1 MRLYIVRHGEA
12 EPATGADAQRP
23 LTERGRRDV
32 RALWQA
38 LAARGETPGKI
49 ISSPY
54 VRAAQTAA
62 EIAAVFNTQVARS
75 SDLLVPE
82 ARPQD
87 VFDWLLSE
95 PLRDGTL
102 LVSHMP
108 LVSLLVGRLVD
119 GGDARV
125 PMSVGA
131 VALLDIEVPVAAG
144 GRLVWLRSP
153 GEAF

>member
-1 MRLYIVRHGEA
+1 MRLYVVRHGEA
-12 EPATGADAQRP
+12 EPASRSDAERP

-32 RALWQA
+32 RGLWQA
-38 LAARGETPGKI
+38 LAARGEAPTTI

-54 VRAAQTAA
+54 VRAVQTAT
-62 EIAAVFNTQVARS
+62 EIAGVFNGKVARTTE
-75 SDLLVPE
+75 LLVPE
-82 ARPQD
+82 ARPQE

-95 PLRDGTL
+95 PLRDGMM

-119 GGDARV
+119 GAEARV